1 MKLYSNVYDYTLDG
15 ITVRIPL
22 LLSKKFYF
30 FSLVHI
36 RMSTKN
42 IRFIDKKIKKREF
55 YKNKKLFRIDHVD
68 VNKILVSKITIRY
81 KECA

>member
-1 MKLYSNVYDYTLDG
+1 
-15 ITVRIPL
+15 
-22 LLSKKFYF
+22 
-30 FSLVHI
+30 
-36 RMSTKN
+36 MSTNN
-42 IRFIDKKIKKREF
+42 ISFIDKKKIKKREF

>member
-1 MKLYSNVYDYTLDG
+1 MG
-15 ITVRIPL
+15 
-22 LLSKKFYF
+22 
-30 FSLVHI
+30 
-36 RMSTKN
+36 TKN
-42 IRFIDKKIKKREF
+42 ISFIDKKVKKREF

>member
-1 MKLYSNVYDYTLDG
+1 
-15 ITVRIPL
+15 
-22 LLSKKFYF
+22 
-30 FSLVHI
+30 
-36 RMSTKN
+36 MSTKN